1 MGEYSWKGMF
11 AMNEKL
17 KKQIGN
23 LTEGAMTIP
32 NLLSVI
38 RIILIPVFLVLFL
51 KGSYL
56 AAVIVLGISG
66 LTDTLDG
73 KIARAFHQVSNLGKL
88 LDPIADKLTQITLA
102 IAYFF
107 FFHASDDALLRNG
120 SWLFWIFVLKEVLM
134 LIGGIVLL
142 THDVTPRAAIMY
154 GKVATVAYYVVM
166 IALLLFSP
174 GFGVFHNWFT
184 LPSVAIV
191 ILVAIAAV
199 LTLIAFGAYAPDLR
213 QISQK
218 ADPSEKSN
226 G

>member
-11 AMNEKL
+11 TMNENL
-17 KKQIGN
+17 KKQLGN
-23 LTEGAMTIP
+23 LMEGAMTIP

-66 LTDTLDG
+66 LTDLFDG
-73 KIARAFHQVSNLGKL
+73 KIARAFNQVSNLGKL

-102 IAYFF
+102 IAYYFY
-107 FFHASDDALLRNG
+107 FHASDDALLRG
-120 SWLFWIFVLKEVLM
+120 ASWLFWAFVLKELLM
-134 LIGGIVLL
+134 LIGGVLLL
-142 THDVTPRAAIMY
+142 THDITPQAAIMY

-166 IALLLFSP
+166 ILLLLFSP

-184 LPSVAIV
+184 LPSVAII
-191 ILVAIAAV
+191 ILVLISVV
-199 LTLIAFGAYAPDLR
+199 LTIIAFFAYAPDAVRQLR
-213 QISQK
+213 AKKNVQ
-218 ADPSEKSN
+218 
-226 G
+226 

>member
-1 MGEYSWKGMF
+1 
-11 AMNEKL
+11 MNENL
-17 KKQIGN
+17 KKQLGN

-73 KIARAFHQVSNLGKL
+73 KIARAFNQVSNLGKL

-107 FFHASDDALLRNG
+107 YFHASDDALLRYG

-134 LIGGIVLL
+134 LI
-142 THDVTPRAAIMY
+142 Y

-184 LPSVAIV
+184 LPSIAIV

-199 LTLIAFGAYAPDLR
+199 LTLVAFCAYAPDLR

>member
-11 AMNEKL
+11 TMNENL
-17 KKQIGN
+17 KKQLGN
-23 LTEGAMTIP
+23 LMEGAMTIP

-38 RIILIPVFLVLFL
+38 PIILIPVFLVLFL

-66 LTDTLDG
+66 LTDLFDG
-73 KIARAFHQVSNLGKL
+73 KIARAFNQVSNLGKL

-107 FFHASDDALLRNG
+107 YFHASDDALLRG
-120 SWLFWIFVLKEVLM
+120 ASWLFWAFVLKELLM
-134 LIGGIVLL
+134 LIGGVLLL
-142 THDVTPRAAIMY
+142 THDITPQAAIMY

-166 IALLLFSP
+166 ILLLLFSP

-184 LPSVAIV
+184 LPSVAII
-191 ILVAIAAV
+191 ILVLISVV
-199 LTLIAFGAYAPDLR
+199 LTIIAFFAYAPDAVRQLR
-213 QISQK
+213 AKKNVQ
-218 ADPSEKSN
+218 
-226 G
+226 

>member
-1 MGEYSWKGMF
+1 
-11 AMNEKL
+11 MNENL
-17 KKQIGN
+17 KKQLGN

-32 NLLSVI
+32 NLLSAI
-38 RIILIPVFLVLFL
+38 RIVLIPVFLVLFL

-66 LTDTLDG
+66 LTDLFDG
-73 KIARAFHQVSNLGKL
+73 KIARAFNQVSNLGKL

-107 FFHASDDALLRNG
+107 AFHGMDDRLLRGG

-134 LIGGIVLL
+134 LVGGIVML

-166 IALLLFSP
+166 IALLLFAP
-174 GFGVFHNWFT
+174 VFGVFRSWFT
-184 LPSVAIV
+184 LPSAAIV

-199 LTLIAFGAYAPDLR
+199 LTLIAFCAYAPDLR
-213 QISQK
+213 QVKQK
-218 ADPSEKSN
+218 DVPSGESKE
-226 G
+226 